1 MLLGREAGN
10 IFIYSSLPSLQP
22 LARGEG
28 TSKEEP
34 GPPES
39 PAEQALEELGKPS
52 SPLASPTSA
61 PDSAALAVFLPWLQ
75 HTEAF
80 PLPNQSNLGCSFSP

>member
-22 LARGEG
+22 LAREEG

-61 PDSAALAVFLPWLQ
+61 PDSAALAVFQ

-80 PLPNQSNLGCSFSP
+80 PLVNQSTLGCSFNP